1 MSARPLVLLLILFAG
16 AAQAQPRRV
25 ADVIY
30 WNGHVETLDEHFRRA
45 EALAVKDGR
54 ILAVGESLELL
65 FRHAGVHTRFVDLR
79 GRALL
84 PGFVDAH
91 THLFNQHDDIGLTME
106 EAQALGLS
114 QGITTLADLFV
125 NPAVFDE
132 IGDFVAGG
140 NLKIRTSLYLVYA
153 NPCGDVLGDW
163 YLAHP
168 PNRDPD
174 AMLRIPGI
182 KIFTDGGSCGAAA
195 NTFAFDP
202 PGDPPLGDL
211 WFEQAM
217 LDAAVAQADAAG
229 YQVAIHALGDRGRD
243 EALTAI
249 DHALAG
255 RANVLRH
262 RIEHDSFMRPDQMG
276 RYAALGVVATAFG
289 AQTCVQAADPIE
301 DHMPDFARPFF
312 HPVPAM
318 LAAGLTV
325 AWHSDFPFRPAETFG
340 YHLYNLV
347 TRRQV
352 DADGVTICEPD
363 AFLAAGRVTTRQALR
378 MMTLESAFA
387 LHMDSVVGSLEPG
400 KFADLIVVS
409 RDPLH
414 VAPDALKDLEVLSTV
429 VGGVPR
435 YCATG
440 HERLCH

>member
-1 MSARPLVLLLILFAG
+1 MSARLLVLTLLLSG
-16 AAQAQPRRV
+16 GVAQAHGRPV

-30 WNGHVETLDEHFRRA
+30 WNGHVETLDDAFSHA

-54 ILAVGESLELL
+54 ILAVGGSLDVL
-65 FRHAGVHTRFVDLR
+65 FRFAGFGTRFIDLH

-91 THLFNQHDDIGLTME
+91 THLLNDHESLGLTVE
-106 EAQALGLS
+106 EAQALGLA
-114 QGITTLADLFV
+114 QGITTLGELFV
-125 NPAVFDE
+125 NPAIYDE
-132 IGDFVAGG
+132 ITGFAATGS
-140 NLKIRTSLYLVYA
+140 LQIRTSLYLVYA
-153 NPCGDVLGDW
+153 NPCGVVLGDW

-168 PNRDPD
+168 PLRDPE
-174 AMLRIPGI
+174 AMLRTPGI
-182 KIFTDGGSCGAAA
+182 KIFTDGGSCGASA
-195 NTFAFDP
+195 NTFSFDP
-202 PGDPPLGDL
+202 PQDPPFGDL

-262 RIEHDSFMRPDQMG
+262 RIEHDTFMRPDQIG
-276 RYAALGVVATAFG
+276 RYTSLGVVATAFG
-289 AQTCVQAADPIE
+289 AQTCLQEADPIE
-301 DHMPDFARPFF
+301 DHIPDFALPFF

-318 LAAGLTV
+318 LSAGVAV
-325 AWHSDFPFRPAETFG
+325 AWHSDFPFRPIDTFR

-347 TRRQV
+347 TRQQV
-352 DADGVTICEPD
+352 DEDGVTICVPD

-378 MMTLESAFA
+378 MMTLASAYA
-387 LHMDSVVGSLEPG
+387 LHMDGAVGSLEPG
-400 KFADLIVVS
+400 KLADLIVVS
-409 RDPLH
+409 HDPLR
-414 VAPDALKDLEVLSTV
+414 VAPDALKDLAVLSTV

-435 YCATG
+435 YCAAG
-440 HERLCH
+440 HERFCR